1 MLLVERMQHFLLLL
15 LIIASVN
22 VFRLILLGQ
31 LCVGFYAI
39 SGFLL
44 LIDLSLHVGQMGLLL
59 VRLLG
64 GRAEAAWQILT
75 HTNHASVVARWGI
88 DC

>member
-1 MLLVERMQHFLLLL
+1 MLVERMQHFLLLL

-39 SGFLL
+39 SGILL
-44 LIDLSLHVGQMGLLL
+44 LIDLCLHVGQMGLLL
-59 VRLLG
+59 VLLC
-64 GRAEAAWQILT
+64 RRRSEATRQILT
-75 HTNHASVVARWGI
+75 HSNHASVVTRW
-88 DC
+88 